1 MFAID
6 VINQVISLENVQ
18 MVTEVVAAVV
28 EDSAAVDEVH
38 SEVAIRMV
46 VVAAIHSEEAE
57 EVMAVVHSI
66 DQAIVVIDA
75 INQAI

>member
-1 MFAID
+1 
-6 VINQVISLENVQ
+6 
-18 MVTEVVAAVV
+18 
-28 EDSAAVDEVH
+28 
-38 SEVAIRMV
+38 VAIRMV